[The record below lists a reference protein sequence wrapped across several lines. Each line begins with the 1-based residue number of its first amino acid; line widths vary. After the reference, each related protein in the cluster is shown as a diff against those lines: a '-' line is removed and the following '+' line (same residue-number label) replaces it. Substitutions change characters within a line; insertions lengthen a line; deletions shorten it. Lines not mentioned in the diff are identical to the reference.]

1 MGQLSRQQKDR
12 SKRYQTLLKVHIS
25 DEELGRVRTAT
36 QSDMTLVNDRF
47 KEDIEMLTGMFR
59 L

>member
-1 MGQLSRQQKDR
+1 LSRQQKDR
-12 SKRYQTLLKVHIS
+12 SKRYQALFKAHVS

>member
-1 MGQLSRQQKDR
+1 MSRQQKDR

-25 DEELGRVRTAT
+25 DEELGRVRTAP